1 MTYLFF
7 SLLTTMRNLSFIST
21 TLLGL
26 MFLVSAFAKAWDGE
40 AFADMLL
47 LYGPQWFSIGAPVII
62 MIEAVL
68 GMFLLLRV
76 HPRITAVAADA
87 FLIVVSAIFAYGTL
101 ALGIED
107 CGCFGALSRLYT
119 GKPWMT
125 FARNGVFLL
134 ISVPA
139 WIYPAKDYE
148 NHQLPKLI
156 ASLITASAACFICG
170 LAMHRTFDLPDI
182 SSTKFDTRNQTM
194 EKLCN
199 IYPFSSDS
207 TYVVYL
213 FSFSCVH
220 CQNSFA
226 NVQQFEQLHL
236 ADKVLGIAMDDAE
249 AQERFYRIYQPQIS
263 IMSIPHDTMTQI
275 TGQLPVLL
283 LIKDNRIESVES
295 GSVTSPGI
303 FLE

>member
-1 MTYLFF
+1 
-7 SLLTTMRNLSFIST
+7 MRNLSFIST

-76 HPRITAVAADA
+76 HPRITVMAADT
-87 FLIVVSAIFAYGTL
+87 FLIVVSLIFAYGTL

-107 CGCFGALSRLYT
+107 CGCFGALSHLYT

-139 WIYPAKDYE
+139 WIYSAKDNE
-148 NHQLPKLI
+148 NHQLTKLI
-156 ASLITASAACFICG
+156 ATLIAASAACFICG

-213 FSFSCVH
+213 FSFSCAH

-226 NVQQFEQLHL
+226 NVQQFEQFHVV
-236 ADKVLGIAMDDAE
+236 DKVMGIAIDDAE
-249 AQERFYRIYQPQIS
+249 AHERFYRIYQPQIS
-263 IMSIPHDTMTQI
+263 ILTIPHDTMTQI
-275 TGQLPVLL
+275 TGQLPEVLL
-283 LIKDNRIESVES
+283 IRDKRIQSIES